1 MPPEEQAAADEVLR
15 DINELAITFW
25 LMMVPAGGTTTTAT
39 ATGGAP
45 RGSMRGTA
53 DPLKTLAWDLAC
65 EAGRHLTEHDPARL
79 LEQVL
84 DDLREQPDFCADA
97 RASWEMAA

>member
-25 LMMVPAGGTTTTAT
+25 LMLTPGGTGTDSAGGVPR
-39 ATGGAP
+39 AP
-45 RGSMRGTA
+45 MHGTA
-53 DPLKTLAWDLAC
+53 DPMRTLAWELAC
-65 EAGRHLTEHDPARL
+65 EAGRHLTEHDPERL

-84 DDLREQPDFCADA
+84 DDLREQPDFCAAA
-97 RASWEMAA
+97 RASRELAA